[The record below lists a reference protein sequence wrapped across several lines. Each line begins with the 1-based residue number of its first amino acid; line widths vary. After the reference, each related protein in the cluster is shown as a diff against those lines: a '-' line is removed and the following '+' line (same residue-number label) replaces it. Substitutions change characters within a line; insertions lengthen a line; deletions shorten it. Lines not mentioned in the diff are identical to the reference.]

1 MNTNDEQYVES
12 SLLRDRDGKLQDYS
26 SKNTTHFPCLS
37 TQSIGLL
44 YNSDLLNN

>member
-26 SKNTTHFPCLS
+26 SKKHYTFSMP
-37 TQSIGLL
+37 L
-44 YNSDLLNN
+44 YTVHWAFIQL